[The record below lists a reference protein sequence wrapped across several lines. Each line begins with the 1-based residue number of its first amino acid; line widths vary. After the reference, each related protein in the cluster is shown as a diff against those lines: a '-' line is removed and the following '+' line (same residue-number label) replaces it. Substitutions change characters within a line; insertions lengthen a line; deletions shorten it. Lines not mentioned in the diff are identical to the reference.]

1 MMKKHE
7 IRTLREK
14 SHVDSVRIVRSPS
27 DASEWVVLFE
37 VLGGKSF
44 LLISDDDQ
52 VCSYVTLDTA
62 VEALDTLGFARA
74 EVLF

>member
-14 SHVDSVRIVRSPS
+14 SHVDSVKIIRSPS
-27 DASEWVVLFE
+27 DAREWVVLFKL
-37 VLGGKSF
+37 VDGKSF
-44 LLISDDDQ
+44 LLVSDDDQ
-52 VCSYVTLDTA
+52 VFSYV
-62 VEALDTLGFARA
+62 ALDAAVQALDALGFARA